1 MRKWVRMGKASS
13 AADADTT
20 EESRR
25 RQPLAR
31 GIELLTLMVDSQQET
46 HGVRELAGRLE
57 VSPSTVHRLITDL
70 EKLGLVGRTPTGSY
84 RLGLE
89 FLRLAWTT
97 TARYP
102 LHEVSTD
109 TLRELMEQTGES
121 AFFCVYSE
129 PRRQMMFTLAIE
141 SSHPLRYTLPLQ
153 QWLPLHAG
161 ASGLAILAYAPAD
174 IQQEISH
181 GALDPLTER
190 TLTDAPSLLA
200 RLATVREEGFA
211 ITHGER
217 IEGAIAIA
225 APVFGVSGV
234 IGSIGISLPEG
245 RFNAAKS
252 SLMAGT
258 VRDAAQ
264 RLSGYLRGSR
274 DPHSNASR

>member
-1 MRKWVRMGKASS
+1 MGKAS
-13 AADADTT
+13 DAVEVDAT
-20 EESRR
+20 EDGRR

-31 GIELLTLMVDSQQET
+31 GIELLTLMVDSEQET

-70 EKLGLVGRTPTGSY
+70 ERIGLVGRTPAGSY

-102 LHEVSTD
+102 IHEISTD
-109 TLRELMEQTGES
+109 TLQDLVEQTGES
-121 AFFCVYSE
+121 AFFGIYSE
-129 PRRQMMFTLAIE
+129 PRRQMMFTLTVE
-141 SSHPLRYTLPLQ
+141 SPHPLRYTLPLQ

-161 ASGLAILAYAPAD
+161 ASGLAILANVPAD
-174 IQQEISH
+174 IQEEVAH
-181 GALDPLTER
+181 GELAALTDR
-190 TLTDAPSLLA
+190 TLTDATSLLA
-200 RLATVREEGFA
+200 RLTEIREAGYA

-225 APVFGVSGV
+225 APVVGSSGV

-245 RFNAAKS
+245 RLNAAKAS
-252 SLMAGT
+252 TLANT
-258 VRDAAQ
+258 VRDAAL
-264 RLSGYLRGSR
+264 RLSGYLKGTR
-274 DPHSNASR
+274 DPHSNTPRH

>member
-1 MRKWVRMGKASS
+1 MGKVAS
-13 AADADTT
+13 AAEVETA
-20 EESRR
+20 EEGRR

-31 GIELLTLMVDSQQET
+31 GIELLTLMVDSEQEA
-46 HGVRELAGRLE
+46 HGVRELAGRLG

-70 EKLGLVGRTPTGSY
+70 EKLGLVGRTPAGSY

-102 LHEVSTD
+102 LHEVSTE
-109 TLRELMEQTGES
+109 TLSELMEHTGET

-129 PRRQMMFTLAIE
+129 PRRQMMFTLSIE

-153 QWLPLHAG
+153 QWLPLHGG
-161 ASGLAILAYAPAD
+161 ASGLAILAYAPAE
-174 IQQEISH
+174 IQEEVAN
-181 GALDPLTER
+181 GVLEPLTER
-190 TLTDAPSLLA
+190 TIVEAPSLLA
-200 RLATVREEGFA
+200 RLATVREEGYA

-225 APVFGVSGV
+225 APVFGHSGV

-252 SLMAGT
+252 STLAHV

-264 RLSGYLRGSR
+264 SLSGYLKGSR
-274 DPHSNASR
+274 DPHSNAVRR